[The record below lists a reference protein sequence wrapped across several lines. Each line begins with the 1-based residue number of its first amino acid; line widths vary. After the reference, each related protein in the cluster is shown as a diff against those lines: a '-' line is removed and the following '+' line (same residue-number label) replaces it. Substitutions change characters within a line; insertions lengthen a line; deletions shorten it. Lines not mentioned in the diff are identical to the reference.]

1 MEWPDPALKVRD
13 RARFAHST
21 ACSPRLCDDACRV
34 PAELG
39 ARGATAPAREGAG
52 AAAAGGRTA
61 RQPAQQRPAQRPPA
75 QQPEQPVRA
84 LRGEYCRPAALRRP
98 GGSTRSNFASR
109 ARAEAPAARAR
120 PAASRRRRNMAYS
133 TALEEE
139 EEAGWQCCMPPRG
152 SFGVLS
158 PSQGAAEGV
167 RSRDNPPPQ
176 PRPVEAHLGTA
187 MRSPLGAPG
196 GRSKVGRAPRGGGL
210 ACSTPSAIGPD
221 RCFHRGS
228 ACTRSEP
235 RALGAKCSVT
245 LAREGDT
252 MGNPR
257 FLCTRSPNGRGL
269 APIGTGQHQ
278 ICLVRPFLS
287 RKAIFFWVLW
297 AP

>member
-139 EEAGWQCCMPPRG
+139 EEAGWQCCMPPGAVFVCCPHPRG
-152 SFGVLS
+152 LQKASAAGTTRP
-158 PSQGAAEGV
+158 PS
-167 RSRDNPPPQ
+167 R
-176 PRPVEAHLGTA
+176 
-187 MRSPLGAPG
+187 
-196 GRSKVGRAPRGGGL
+196 GRSKPTW
-210 ACSTPSAIGPD
+210 SQP
-221 RCFHRGS
+221 
-228 ACTRSEP
+228 
-235 RALGAKCSVT
+235 
-245 LAREGDT
+245 
-252 MGNPR
+252 
-257 FLCTRSPNGRGL
+257 
-269 APIGTGQHQ
+269 
-278 ICLVRPFLS
+278 
-287 RKAIFFWVLW
+287 
-297 AP
+297 

>member
-1 MEWPDPALKVRD
+1 MPWGSCPCPGVEMRG
-13 RARFAHST
+13 
-21 ACSPRLCDDACRV
+21 SPPLAPPLCVCGEIYLTLPYDACRV
-34 PAELG
+34 PAQLG
-39 ARGATAPAREGAG
+39 ARDATAPAREGAG

-167 RSRDNPPPQ
+167 RNRDNPPPQ
-176 PRPVEAHLGTA
+176 PRPVEAPLGAA
-187 MRSPLGAPG
+187 MRSPLGAEPWCLG
-196 GRSKVGRAPRGGGL
+196 VEAWCRGCRA
-210 ACSTPSAIGPD
+210 A
-221 RCFHRGS
+221 
-228 ACTRSEP
+228 
-235 RALGAKCSVT
+235 V
-245 LAREGDT
+245 EG
-252 MGNPR
+252 
-257 FLCTRSPNGRGL
+257 
-269 APIGTGQHQ
+269 
-278 ICLVRPFLS
+278 
-287 RKAIFFWVLW
+287 
-297 AP
+297 